1 MNRVMRKFS
10 LAIPCLASAA
20 FLATAAGSVPPTV
33 MQRWHEHVAFLAS
46 DAMRGRQTGSPEH
59 LKAALYVAA
68 QFKALGL
75 EPAATGGSYLQ
86 PVPFAWRR
94 IEEPASSVELVFADH
109 ENPLV
114 LGADVTVGM
123 GIDEPDSLM
132 APLLFAGYAVSVPE
146 QGYDDLARVDVNGKV
161 VVYLNG
167 APAGVTEPRRSQ
179 AQFAGERWARLR
191 AKGAIGV
198 VGIRN
203 PSRAEGTWEQRAQ
216 QRFSPD
222 MSLADATV
230 DERQGQRLALNV
242 NSATA
247 EKWFV
252 GSGHTFAEILALA
265 DSGRALPT
273 FDLAARVRARIHYE
287 RRTVTS
293 QNVVARLRGSDP
305 VLMRQYVVL
314 TAHLDHL
321 GVGTPVAGDSVF
333 NGAMDNASGVATLI
347 EVARA
352 LASRRPKRSV
362 LFAVVTGE
370 EKGELGSY
378 YWTRR
383 PTVPLAD
390 VAANLN
396 VDMVLPIVPLA
407 HLVVQGVD
415 ESTLGDAARAEGS
428 AAGIDVIPD
437 PEPQRNRFI
446 RSDQFSFVRAGI
458 PALAFAAGA
467 IKGSPE
473 DSLLHAWTR
482 NRYHQPSDDLA
493 QPIDAGAPAA
503 LIQYLTGLTARVA
516 DAPGRPTWKEHS
528 FFRH

>member
-1 MNRVMRKFS
+1 
-10 LAIPCLASAA
+10 
-20 FLATAAGSVPPTV
+20 
-33 MQRWHEHVAFLAS
+33 
-46 DAMRGRQTGSPEH
+46 
-59 LKAALYVAA
+59 
-68 QFKALGL
+68 
-75 EPAATGGSYLQ
+75 
-86 PVPFAWRR
+86 
-94 IEEPASSVELVFADH
+94 
-109 ENPLV
+109 
-114 LGADVTVGM
+114 
-123 GIDEPDSLM
+123 
-132 APLLFAGYAVSVPE
+132 
-146 QGYDDLARVDVNGKV
+146 
-161 VVYLNG
+161 
-167 APAGVTEPRRSQ
+167 
-179 AQFAGERWARLR
+179 
-191 AKGAIGV
+191 
-198 VGIRN
+198 
-203 PSRAEGTWEQRAQ
+203 
-216 QRFSPD
+216 
-222 MSLADATV
+222 MSLADAAV
-230 DERQGQRLALNV
+230 DERQGQRLSLFV

-247 EKWFV
+247 EKWFA

-273 FDLAARVRARIHYE
+273 FDLAARVRARIRYE

-305 VLMRQYVVL
+305 VLARQYVVL
-314 TAHLDHL
+314 SAHLDHL

-333 NGAMDNASGVATLI
+333 NGAMDNASGVAALI

-352 LASRRPKRSV
+352 LASSRPKRGV

-370 EKGELGSY
+370 ERGELGSY
-378 YWTRR
+378 YWTKR

-407 HLVVQGVD
+407 HLVVQGID

-446 RSDQFSFVRAGI
+446 RSDQFSFIRAGI

-467 IKGSPE
+467 VAGSPE
-473 DSLLHAWTR
+473 DSLLHAWVR

-493 QPIDAGAPAA
+493 QPIDPGAPAA

-516 DAPGRPTWKEHS
+516 DAAAWPTWKEHS
-528 FFRH
+528 FFRSYAAAAGRTAEAPGSAAARRREP